1 MRRTSL
7 ERSKNSAGEVVA
19 LSSPPPS
26 PAGGSGGTRREG
38 GVEGS
43 GGEQE
48 RQPHKNPGPAQRDAG
63 EVEASPLKAM
73 RGSWRLQ
80 PPFPAGSL
88 GPGSRGL
95 RPGPVSRRPGE
106 EPERAVARQR
116 NRSHHA
122 PEFKHNTA
130 AGGTAMV

>member
-19 LSSPPPS
+19 LLASPQPS
-26 PAGGSGGTRREG
+26 GGQRWGSAGGRRGGLG
-38 GVEGS
+38 GRTGA
-43 GGEQE
+43 GA
-48 RQPHKNPGPAQRDAG
+48 RQNPGPAESDGA
-63 EVEASPLKAM
+63 EVEPSPLKAM

-80 PPFPAGSL
+80 PLFPVGSL
-88 GPGSRGL
+88 SPGGRGL
-95 RPGPVSRRPGE
+95 RPVPVPRRPGE
-106 EPERAVARQR
+106 ERQRAVAWRR